1 MPATVLLDTGSVR
14 RTLRTR
20 HQFSNAGHI
29 DTGVDNERRITAQH
43 SGGDDSASPMAASRL
58 RRRVRDQH
66 PHSRAEFD
74 GDRQKTRPIF
84 ERDILGNRFVFA
96 SGADMVA
103 ELSDESRFAK
113 HLAPGVAS
121 LREVGGDGL
130 FTAYNHEPNWGK
142 AHNLLAPAFTK
153 SAMRSYHRTML
164 DVAGELT
171 EHWDERVGDSP
182 VDVSSDMTK
191 LTLETIGRTG
201 FSYSFDSFRRERPH
215 PFVQAMVGALSHS
228 QRTTFVKSTALGRLL
243 VRRSDRRNVAN
254 LEHMA
259 EVVDEVIRARRDSA
273 EAGPEDLLELMLRA
287 ARENDPHRID
297 ELNIRHQVVT
307 FLVAGH
313 ETTSG
318 ALSFALY
325 YLSRHPDV
333 LAKAQAEV
341 DAVWGDEEPAFEQVA
356 KLRYVRRVLDESLR
370 LWPTAPA
377 YGREATVDTTLVGT
391 YPMKVGDWV
400 LVLIPA
406 LHRDPCGVTT
416 RRRSTP
422 TISCPSA
429 SGPVPRTCTSRSGP
443 ASAPAS
449 DAVRPPRGGAGS
461 RHDPAPVRHRG
472 RPRLPPEGRRAAHPH
487 AGGIHAAVTP
497 TLSTAA
503 P

>member
-1 MPATVLLDTGSVR
+1 MSVESLRERDTAAIPHPRWRLPVLGDVLGINI
-14 RTLRTR
+14 RTPL
-20 HQFSNAGHI
+20 QNSMEIG
-29 DTGVDNERRITAQH
+29 
-43 SGGDDSASPMAASRL
+43 
-58 RRRVRDQH
+58 
-66 PHSRAEFD
+66 
-74 GDRQKTRPIF
+74 KTLGPIF
-84 ERDILGNRFVFA
+84 ERDVLGNRFVFA

-121 LREVGGDGL
+121 LRELGGDGL
-130 FTAYNHEPNWGK
+130 FTAYNHEPNWSK

-171 EHWDERVGDSP
+171 EYWDRRTDGTP

-201 FSYSFDSFRRERPH
+201 FSYSFDSFERSRPH

-228 QRTTFVKSTALGRLL
+228 QRTTFVKTSALGRLL
-243 VRRSDRRNVAN
+243 TRRADRRNARN
-254 LEHMA
+254 LEYLA
-259 EVVDEVIRARRDSA
+259 EVVDEVIRARRGSGDT
-273 EAGPEDLLELMLRA
+273 GPEDLLELMLRA
-287 ARENDPHRID
+287 AREDHPDKID

-325 YLSRHPDV
+325 YLSRHPEV
-333 LAKAQAEV
+333 LAKARAEV
-341 DAVWGDEEPAFEQVA
+341 DEVWGQETPEFEQIA

-377 YGREATVDTTLVGT
+377 YGREATVDTTLVGK

-406 LHRDPCGVTT
+406 LHRDPVWGDDPEAFDPDNFLPERIRSRPAHVYKPFGTGERACIGRQFAVHEAVLVLGTILRRYDIVGDPDYQLKIAERLT
-416 RRRSTP
+416 LMPEGFTLQLRRR
-422 TISCPSA
+422 
-429 SGPVPRTCTSRSGP
+429 
-443 ASAPAS
+443 
-449 DAVRPPRGGAGS
+449 
-461 RHDPAPVRHRG
+461 
-472 RPRLPPEGRRAAHPH
+472 
-487 AGGIHAAVTP
+487 
-497 TLSTAA
+497 
-503 P
+503 